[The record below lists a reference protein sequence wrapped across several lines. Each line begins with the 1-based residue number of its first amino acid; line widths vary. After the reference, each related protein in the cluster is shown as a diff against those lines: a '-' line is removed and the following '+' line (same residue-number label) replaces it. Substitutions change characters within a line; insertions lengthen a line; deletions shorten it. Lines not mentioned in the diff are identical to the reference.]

1 MWRSQIDDCGK
12 DEHFGSIA
20 SRYKMRGLVNFKKEV
35 FNSTHICRASGS
47 GRGGSGGQ
55 ARNTYGD
62 SRRQHWQMQIRDEP
76 SRFDRSSGRPAV
88 RREEDEEDLHGDED
102 EDRPPTIRDQRLGE
116 VLYGVFPV
124 LNALR
129 AKR

>member
-1 MWRSQIDDCGK
+1 
-12 DEHFGSIA
+12 
-20 SRYKMRGLVNFKKEV
+20 
-35 FNSTHICRASGS
+35 
-47 GRGGSGGQ
+47 
-55 ARNTYGD
+55 
-62 SRRQHWQMQIRDEP
+62 MQIRDEP